1 MVMLERAAEI
11 TRCFLLIMEFEVML
25 FGLKNLLFLYEA
37 NWTLTLR
44 NCLKARSSASL
55 GTLIKISC
63 RIKVQYQMRG
73 LYFYVTETVIR
84 IYWKQQKRKHVS
96 INMEM

>member
-11 TRCFLLIMEFEVML
+11 TRCFLFIMELEVTL

-44 NCLKARSSASL
+44 NCLKALSSASL
-55 GTLIKISC
+55 GMLIKISY
-63 RIKVQYQMRG
+63 RIKEDQYQM
-73 LYFYVTETVIR
+73 
-84 IYWKQQKRKHVS
+84 
-96 INMEM
+96 